1 MVKSGE
7 KIFINFTLNS
17 LILDIFKI
25 FYFWFSYFLG
35 PLKLFLWQE
44 SAKLGD
50 LYLKNRLESGNFRF
64 EPSKP
69 NPCNGLMSPSNL
81 LHF

>member
-1 MVKSGE
+1 MVESGE

-17 LILDIFKI
+17 VIFDIFLI
-25 FYFWFSYFLG
+25 FNFWFSYFFW
-35 PLKLFLWQE
+35 PLKLLYWQE
-44 SAKLGD
+44 SARLGD
-50 LYLKNRLESGNFRF
+50 LYLKNRLESENFRF